1 MNKEISVIK
10 DNVDKI
16 CINGRTFYI
25 VGTAHV
31 SHASVELAESTIEEL
46 NPDAVA
52 VELCQSRFD
61 SLKNPDRWRNTDIVK
76 VLKEGK
82 ALLLLF
88 QLVLAGYQKRL
99 GDKLNIKPGAEMMA
113 AVKKAE
119 SKNIPIILID
129 REVRTTL
136 RRAWASLSFF
146 TLIKL
151 FLSSL
156 VESFLSIFRKTDAK
170 SIEEE
175 IESLKNP
182 NALETMMNEFSQAL
196 PDVKE
201 PLIDERDKYLAE
213 KIYSSPYNNIVA
225 IVGAGHVPGIKK
237 LIGEKIDLESLNK
250 IPPTS
255 LSSKLLSIIFPALL
269 LVFLLAGFFTGG
281 SEKTIEL
288 AGYWALYTGGSAAIG
303 ALLALAHPF
312 SIISAAIAAPI
323 TTIHPLLAAG
333 WISGIVEALI
343 RKPTVKD
350 VESILD
356 DIGSI
361 KGIWSNRLARVFLV
375 MILTNLT
382 TSIGMIIG
390 TKVIAFSL

>member
-1 MNKEISVIK
+1 
-10 DNVDKI
+10 
-16 CINGRTFYI
+16 
-25 VGTAHV
+25 
-31 SHASVELAESTIEEL
+31 
-46 NPDAVA
+46 
-52 VELCQSRFD
+52 
-61 SLKNPDRWRNTDIVK
+61 
-76 VLKEGK
+76 
-82 ALLLLF
+82 
-88 QLVLAGYQKRL
+88 VLAGYQKRL